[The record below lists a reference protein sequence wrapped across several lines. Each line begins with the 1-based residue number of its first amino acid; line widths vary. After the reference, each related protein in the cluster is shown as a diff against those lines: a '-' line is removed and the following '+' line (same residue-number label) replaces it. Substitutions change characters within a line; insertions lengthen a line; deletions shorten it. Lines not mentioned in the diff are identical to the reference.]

1 MTMAKRPVRLLI
13 ADDEVFIR
21 EGLQEALQ
29 QPGFTIDTAKDGH
42 EARDL
47 LQRQTYHLVITDLR
61 MPGLGGME
69 LLGEI
74 RDCHPDAQTI
84 ILTAYGSVT
93 TAVEAMKKG
102 AFDFITKPVDLVHLR
117 LLVDRAIDRLELL
130 SENRKLHHRLENQDA
145 FRKLVRRSPAM
156 QAAAETIKQVAQS
169 EVPVLLRGETGVGK
183 ELIARAV
190 HERSKRRAGPFVAVN
205 CGGFTAELFASELFG
220 HARGAFTGA
229 HAARPGRFALAEGGT
244 LFLDEIGEVPLKNQV
259 ELLRALEAKE
269 YQPLGDTRVHAA
281 DVRIIAAT
289 NRDLEAGVQGGI
301 FREDLYYRLNVVP
314 IDVPPLRQRRED
326 ISLLA
331 EMFLDEV
338 CRVHEQPRKQLSAEA
353 MTLLLNHSWP
363 GNVRELRNLIQRLV
377 VTCRDKNIRP
387 EQISTLLGAVEREA
401 IHFTVNLG
409 VSIEE
414 VEAALIRQTLERI
427 TANRRQ
433 AAAILGISVRS
444 LQYKIKQYNMFDV
457 KSGPDE

>member
-1 MTMAKRPVRLLI
+1 MAKGVFRLLI
-13 ADDEVFIR
+13 ADDEVHIR

-29 QPGFTIDTAKDGH
+29 QPGFTIDTARDGH

-69 LLGEI
+69 LLDEI
-74 RDCHPDAQTI
+74 RDSHPEAQTI
-84 ILTAYGSVT
+84 VLTAYGSVS

-102 AFDFITKPVDLVHLR
+102 AFDFVTKPVDLDHLR
-117 LLVDRAIDRLELL
+117 LLVERAIDRLELL
-130 SENRKLHHRLENQDA
+130 SENRKLHHRLENQDT
-145 FRKLVRRSPAM
+145 FRRLVRRSQAM
-156 QAAAETIKQVAQS
+156 LAAAETIKQVAQS

-190 HERSKRRAGPFVAVN
+190 HERSKRRNGPFVAVN
-205 CGGFTAELFASELFG
+205 CGGFTPELFASELFG
-220 HARGAFTGA
+220 HVRGAYTGA
-229 HAARPGRFALAEGGT
+229 HATRPGRFALAEGGT

-259 ELLRALEAKE
+259 ELLRALESRE
-269 YQPLGDTRVHAA
+269 YQPLGDTQVHTA

-326 ISLLA
+326 IPLLA
-331 EMFLDEV
+331 EMFLDEA
-338 CRVHEQPRKQLSAEA
+338 CRAHGQPRKQLGAEA
-353 MTLLLNHSWP
+353 LALLLNHLWP

-377 VTCRDKNIRP
+377 VTCPEKTVRP
-387 EQISTLLGAVEREA
+387 EQIAALLGTAEREA
-401 IHFTVNLG
+401 TAQFAVNLG
-409 VSIEE
+409 ASIQE

-427 TANRRQ
+427 TSNRRQ

-444 LQYKIKQYNMFDV
+444 LQYKIKQYNLQ
-457 KSGPDE
+457 